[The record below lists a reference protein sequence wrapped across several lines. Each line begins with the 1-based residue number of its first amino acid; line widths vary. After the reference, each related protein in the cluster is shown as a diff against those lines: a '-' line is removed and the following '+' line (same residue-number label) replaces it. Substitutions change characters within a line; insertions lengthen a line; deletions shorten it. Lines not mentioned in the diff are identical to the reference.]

1 MRNARSS
8 SMPSA
13 SSPRRAG
20 VLYQDRRITVTA
32 ADIRTANAY
41 YPVQDTVGRLRR
53 DPLWAALA
61 YAALCGF
68 ALTLYFDL
76 WFWPERL
83 AMGGSI
89 LLALLIGTQIGILQ
103 LDARG
108 FPPRMIIARAKTVRA
123 VFEAITLARAA
134 SAQGTGW
141 RGGDDGFAQDGDA

>member
-1 MRNARSS
+1 MRKSPSS
-8 SMPSA
+8 VRPTA
-13 SSPRRAG
+13 RRAG
-20 VLYQDRRITVTA
+20 VLYQDPRITVTA

-61 YAALCGF
+61 YTAFCGF

-83 AMGGSI
+83 AMAGSI
-89 LLALLIGTQIGILQ
+89 LLALIIGTQVSVLQ

-108 FPPRMIIARAKTVRA
+108 FPPRLIIARAKTVRA

-134 SAQGTGW
+134 AVHAPRGW
-141 RGGDDGFAQDGDA
+141 VGDDIVDGQSA